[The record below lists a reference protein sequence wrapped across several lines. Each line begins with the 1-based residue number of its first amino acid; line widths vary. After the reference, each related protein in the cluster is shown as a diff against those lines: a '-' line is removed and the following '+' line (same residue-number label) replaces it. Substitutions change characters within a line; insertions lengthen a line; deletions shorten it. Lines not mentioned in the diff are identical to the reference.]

1 MVAVRKKKPRVCM
14 CRDYFGFGVA
24 SVLVGVFFLA
34 LMSLVGANAARLGV
48 GLFFVILGVVDLV
61 FYYFLREK

>member
-1 MVAVRKKKPRVCM
+1 M